1 MTERRKVRRTAFR
14 LLGGVGLLGLSGC
27 GEFAPQ
33 SEALRISPEPLVEI
47 GEMEGAEEYL
57 FSSIGQAFL
66 LEDGRVVVSDEGV
79 NEIRVFG
86 PDGTF
91 LNSIGRSGEGP
102 GEFSGVTGLWLTP
115 DALIGLWDRGN
126 LRISTFRPDG
136 ELVSTNRVRVEGE
149 EEYSVTPEVLFG
161 SFGNGDIALASLEF
175 GGPPDT
181 PGAIPDRWV
190 LARFGPDGEPRGALG
205 DLRGMRRLRGQPLP
219 FTPLPRVAVL
229 GDSLFA
235 ADGYEAGIDVRG
247 ADGAVGRTIT
257 LPVVDRSADA
267 DAVWSALEAE
277 LRARN
282 REMYLG
288 MLERLPRSDEF
299 PQIGGLLADDHGLL
313 WVKLYD
319 APGDALWLGHGPSM
333 RPGAGG
339 EWRLVRPDG
348 DILGTVRMPDG
359 LSPLHITEDRLVGV
373 QRDELHVERLTPME
387 AWTGRVLSRERAPR
401 R

>member
-27 GEFAPQ
+27 GEFDPQ

-47 GEMEGAEEYL
+47 GEMEGAEAYL

-66 LEDGRVVVSDEGV
+66 LEDGRLVVSDQGV

-86 PDGTF
+86 PDGIFRHT
-91 LNSIGRSGEGP
+91 IGRSGEGP
-102 GEFSGVTGLWLTP
+102 GEFSQVTGLWLTP
-115 DALIGLWDRGN
+115 DGLIGVWDRGN
-126 LRISTFRPDG
+126 LRISTFRADG

-149 EEYSVTPEVLFG
+149 GEYSVPPEVLFG

-181 PGAIPDRWV
+181 PGPVPDRWV
-190 LARFGPDGEPRGALG
+190 LARFGPEGGPRGALG
-205 DLRGMRRLRGQPLP
+205 DLRGMWRLRGQPLP

-247 ADGAVGRTIT
+247 PDGAIGRTIV
-257 LPVVDRSADA
+257 LPTIDRAADTESA
-267 DAVWSALEAE
+267 WSALEAE

-282 REMYLG
+282 RELYLG
-288 MLERLPRSDEF
+288 ILERLPRSDDF
-299 PQIGGLLADDHGLL
+299 PQIGSLLADDQGLL

-319 APGDALWLGHGPSM
+319 VPGDALWLGHGPAM
-333 RPGAGG
+333 RPPAGG

-348 DILGTVRMPDG
+348 EVLGTVRMPDG

-373 QRDELHVERLTPME
+373 QRDALDVERVVVHGL
-387 AWTGRVLSRERAPR
+387 ER
-401 R
+401 

>member
-1 MTERRKVRRTAFR
+1 MQPAKPAVRMTGFC
-14 LLGGVGLLGLSGC
+14 LLAGFPVGGSSAC
-27 GEFAPQ
+27 GDLAVE
-33 SEALRISPEPLVEI
+33 SEAVRISPEPLIEI

-57 FSSIGQAFL
+57 FSSIGQAFF
-66 LEDGRVVVSDEGV
+66 LEDGRLVVSDQGV
-79 NEIRVFG
+79 NEIRVFD

-91 LNSIGRSGEGP
+91 LNTIGRSGEGP
-102 GEFSGVTGLWLTP
+102 GEFSDVTGLWLTP
-115 DALIGLWDRGN
+115 KGLIGLWDAGN
-126 LRISTFRPDG
+126 LRISAFRADG
-136 ELVSTNRVRVEGE
+136 ELVSAGRVRVEE
-149 EEYSVTPEVLFG
+149 EGEYSAPPEVLFG

-247 ADGAVGRTIT
+247 PDGGVGRTIA
-257 LPVVDRSADA
+257 LPAVDRSADT
-267 DAVWSALEAE
+267 DAVWSALEDE

-299 PQIGGLLADDHGLL
+299 PQIGGLLADDRGLL

-319 APGDALWLGHGPSM
+319 VPGDALWLGHGPAM

-339 EWRLVRPDG
+339 EWRLVRPGG

-359 LSPLHITEDRLVGV
+359 LSPLHITEERLVGV
-373 QRDELHVERLTPME
+373 QRDALDVERLVVH
-387 AWTGRVLSRERAPR
+387 GLER
-401 R
+401 